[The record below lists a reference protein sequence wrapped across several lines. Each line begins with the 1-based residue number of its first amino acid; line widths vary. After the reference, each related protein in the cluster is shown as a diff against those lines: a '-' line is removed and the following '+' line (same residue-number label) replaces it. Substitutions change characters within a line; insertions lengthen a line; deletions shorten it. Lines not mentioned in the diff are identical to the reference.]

1 MSMALFQS
9 VMNKD
14 IKFMK
19 IAPLGILTISENKK
33 LNSKVVKKHPENLY
47 IQLSLIFLKTL
58 ICFN

>member
-33 LNSKVVKKHPENLY
+33 LNSKAVKKHP
-47 IQLSLIFLKTL
+47 
-58 ICFN
+58 